1 MSKPKQRIQWVDIAR
16 AMAMFLVF
24 FGHLGDSW
32 FPALKPIFRA
42 IYTFHMPLFFVLSG
56 LFFKPAIEFVSL
68 LKKRTRTLL
77 IPYYVFSVFALAA
90 PAAKMLHPSL
100 YTSAGKSASVNP
112 LQSIGSIVFAQGNA
126 GLWFLWSLFVASL
139 ALWITI
145 KITRDNTYVLTA
157 TLLVYIVLDFVV
169 KDIPFAVQLPFQ
181 IGKIFEAT
189 AYVGFGYLLAK
200 LCNAYS
206 WDHINGT
213 RKLFYSALTLVLF
226 LLLFFVSECLT
237 MPNIV
242 VQCVLS
248 FLTTL
253 AGIAMVICLS
263 LLIPAATVISTVG
276 KDSLVFYALNDI
288 ILKITKFFLF
298 SVLHIPAQT
307 ANLPMELLFGL
318 ITVICAMV
326 LTYVCNIFIQRHM
339 RWSIGDIHF
348 DNKNK

>member
-1 MSKPKQRIQWVDIAR
+1 MQWPCS
-16 AMAMFLVF
+16 LCS
-24 FGHLGDSW
+24 L
-32 FPALKPIFRA
+32 A
-42 IYTFHMPLFFVLSG
+42 IWEIVGFQLLNRSFEQFIHSICLFFFVLSG

-213 RKLFYSALTLVLF
+213 RKLLYSALTLVLF

-276 KDSLVFYALNDI
+276 KDSLVFYALNDL
-288 ILKITKFFLF
+288 ILKINKFFLF

-318 ITVICAMV
+318 IIVICAMV